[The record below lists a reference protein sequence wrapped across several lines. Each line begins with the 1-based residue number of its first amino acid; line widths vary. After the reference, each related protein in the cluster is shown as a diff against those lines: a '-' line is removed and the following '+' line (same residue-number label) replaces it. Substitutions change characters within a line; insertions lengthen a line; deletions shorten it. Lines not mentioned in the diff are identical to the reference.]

1 MRWGICCV
9 ESLLMEPELQST
21 GAPERFWHRW
31 FAWRPILITNRWRGR
46 RLAWL
51 QNVERR
57 WTKGTTSGL
66 GSRWI
71 YRRMRAGG
79 ASDNAWSSRQANQNI
94 AATTKTKTLNVK
106 APGLNI
112 ADPICEVGHN
122 APQAR
127 PRRLRSA
134 RLAQEAEGAD
144 GHIVCRPSSNHRRRV
159 DLHADAMAPLRYCRA
174 CSCAASDNT
183 FSDEGV
189 SFR

>member
-1 MRWGICCV
+1 MIPTSQTASPGASCDGCNMRWGICCV

-127 PRRLRSA
+127 HRRTLFTSA
-134 RLAQEAEGAD
+134 LQRVQISLAKTIPLWVA
-144 GHIVCRPSSNHRRRV
+144 PSSRS
-159 DLHADAMAPLRYCRA
+159 YCWE
-174 CSCAASDNT
+174 NLPM
-183 FSDEGV
+183 G
-189 SFR
+189 